1 MKKEDWERWEELYEE
16 YEAARMEYEVAHNN
30 LRGTFSE
37 LARHYERGALDQNG
51 FVKEAR
57 AHERFLKAR
66 DKVHA
71 FVEEK
76 VMKG

>member
-1 MKKEDWERWEELYEE
+1 MKKEDWDEWEKLYEE
-16 YEAARMEYEVAHNN
+16 YEAARIEYEVAHNS

-37 LARHYERGALDQNG
+37 MARHYDRDKFDQNG
-51 FVKEAR
+51 FVREAE

-66 DKVHA
+66 AKVHA

-76 VMKG
+76 VMKD